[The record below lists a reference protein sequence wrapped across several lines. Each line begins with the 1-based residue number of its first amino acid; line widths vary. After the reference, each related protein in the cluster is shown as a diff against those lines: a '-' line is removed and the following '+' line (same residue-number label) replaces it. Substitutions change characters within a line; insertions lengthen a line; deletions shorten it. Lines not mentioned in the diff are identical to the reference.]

1 MPLNSITEKLFYTS
15 TGEGQ
20 KHNQR
25 IIISAL
31 TENPICWKVS
41 KIENHNP
48 FGLQKV
54 TLMQTDFNRATDYVN
69 LETGEMFADYY
80 SSTVEPIP
88 ETEEQEEHD
97 TSALCSIECSNN
109 YIKAGGSYKLFI
121 ASFKDSMDN
130 DVTDVYES
138 EITWKCY
145 IDDEDI
151 TESGLVT
158 FKAQDNNNSIK
169 IKFANDKTYL
179 EKKLKVVCK
188 SGDITGSKELEIIAL

>member
-1 MPLNSITEKLFYTS
+1 
-15 TGEGQ
+15 
-20 KHNQR
+20 
-25 IIISAL
+25 
-31 TENPICWKVS
+31 
-41 KIENHNP
+41 
-48 FGLQKV
+48 
-54 TLMQTDFNRATDYVN
+54 MQTDFNRATDYVN

-80 SSTVEPIP
+80 SSTIEPIP
-88 ETEEQEEHD
+88 ETEEQEEYD

-158 FKAQDNNNSIK
+158 FKAQDNNSSIK

-179 EKKLKVVCK
+179 EKKLTVVCE